1 MGRKIKV
8 NWTQVFD
15 LGKRTENNVI
25 EFELARQRIIQN
37 LDQLKEH
44 WQGADAERFINNATN
59 YMEKMKKDVDYF
71 GEWAEY
77 FKKSSG
83 RYNDQVESG
92 YRKVQA
98 LRDEFEQPH
107 PNANSLLVE
116 EDLYNV

>member
-1 MGRKIKV
+1 MGRRIKV
-8 NWTQVFD
+8 KWTQVFD

-37 LDQLKEH
+37 LDQLKEY

-59 YMEKMKKDVDYF
+59 YMERMKADVDYF
-71 GEWAEY
+71 GEWADY

-83 RYNDQVESG
+83 RYSDQVESS

-98 LRDEFEQPH
+98 LRDEFTEAP
-107 PNANSLLVE
+107 PSNLLVE
-116 EDLYNV
+116 EDLYNA